1 METALGGDIMQK
13 EILNTTEI
21 LETYVKGSQ
30 TKVTHS
36 LRKVV
41 LLGIMAGAFVAL
53 GAEASSVAMHNI
65 SNVGLA
71 RLVAGVV
78 FPIGLMMIFLIG
90 GELFTGDCLVLMG
103 VLDKKVS
110 VKQLIKL
117 LVIVFFANMIGAVA
131 IGLLVSLSG
140 QWDYS
145 GGGLGA
151 FTYKLAITK
160 SQISMVTAIIS
171 GILCNILVCGA
182 VLMATSCGTVIGKIF
197 AIFFSIMAFVVS
209 GFEHC
214 VANMYY
220 LSAGFFASFNPSYV
234 SKAQELYGQLPDLT
248 MGNMVINNLVFV
260 TIGNIIGGFLVAII
274 VYYVRKKEA

>member
-1 METALGGDIMQK
+1 MQK
-13 EILNTTEI
+13 EILMHKEILNTAEI

-36 LRKVV
+36 LRKVI
-41 LLGIMAGAFVAL
+41 LLGVMAGAFVAL
-53 GAEASSVAMHNI
+53 GAEASSVAMHGVKD
-65 SNVGLA
+65 VGLS

-103 VLDKKVS
+103 VLDKKLNW
-110 VKQLIKL
+110 KKLFKL
-117 LVIVFFANMIGAVA
+117 LVLVFFANMIGAVA
-131 IGLLVSLSG
+131 IGFLVSLSG

-145 GGGLGA
+145 NGGLGA
-151 FTYKLAITK
+151 FTYKLAVTK
-160 SQISMVTAIIS
+160 SQISMTTAIVS

-182 VLMATSCGTVIGKIF
+182 VLMVTSCGTVIGKIF
-197 AIFFSIMAFVVS
+197 AIFFSIMAFVIS

-220 LSAGFFASFNPSYV
+220 LSAGFFASFNPAYV
-234 SKAQELYGQLPDLT
+234 SKAQELYGNLPELT
-248 MGNMVINNLVFV
+248 MENMLFNNLLFV
-260 TIGNIIGGFLVAII
+260 TIGNVIGGFLVALII
-274 VYYVRKKEA
+274 YYVRNKED

>member
-1 METALGGDIMQK
+1 MNSVLGGLVMHK

-21 LETYVKGSQ
+21 LKTYVKGSQ
-30 TKVTHS
+30 IKVTHS
-36 LRKVV
+36 LRKVL

-53 GAEASSVAMHNI
+53 GAQASSVAMHGVQD
-65 SNVGLA
+65 VGLA
-71 RLVAGVV
+71 RLVAGIV

-103 VLDKKVS
+103 VLDKKLNM
-110 VKQLIKL
+110 KQLIKL
-117 LVIVFFANMIGAVA
+117 LVLVFFANMIGAVV
-131 IGLLVSLSG
+131 ISFLVSLSG
-140 QWDYS
+140 QWNYS
-145 GGGLGA
+145 NGALGA
-151 FTYKLAITK
+151 FTYKLAVTK
-160 SQISMVTAIIS
+160 SQISMMTAIAS

-220 LSAGFFASFNPSYV
+220 LSAGYFASLNPAYV
-234 SKAQELYGQLPDLT
+234 LKAHELYGHLPDLNIE
-248 MGNMVINNLVFV
+248 NMLFNNLLFV
-260 TIGNIIGGFLVAII
+260 TIGNIVGGFLVGII
-274 VYYVRKKEA
+274 IYCVRKKED